1 MSRKRRGERVD
12 GWLAVDKP
20 SGKTSA
26 RIVAIAKRMFSARK
40 AGHGGTL
47 DPLATGVL
55 PIAFGEATK
64 TVEYVMRGAKLYRFT
79 VRWGEAR
86 DTDDREGALVAAS
99 EVRPR
104 AGEIEALLDR
114 FRGEIEQ
121 VPPAYAAVKV
131 GGRRAYE
138 LARAGTA
145 PDLAPRRVTVS
156 RLQLLS
162 SERDEASFEMAC
174 SGGTYVRALAR
185 DLGLGL
191 GTFAHVSALR
201 RRRAGPFTEACAISL
216 DSLQALGHSSA
227 RSQHLLPVEAAL
239 ADIPAIALTA
249 VQAEKLRHG
258 ETVHVDST
266 DTGVRCAMAS
276 GRLVALAEVAHGRAR
291 PRRVFNL

>member
-1 MSRKRRGERVD
+1 MSRKRSGNRVD

-20 SGKTSA
+20 SGITSA
-26 RIVAIAKRMFSARK
+26 QVVALSKRLLSAHK

-64 TVEYVMRGAKLYRFT
+64 TIEYVMRGTKVYRFT

-86 DTDDREGALVAAS
+86 DTDDREGAVIATS

-104 AGEIEALLDR
+104 ACAIEALLDR
-114 FRGEIEQ
+114 FQGDVEQ
-121 VPPAYAAVKV
+121 VPPAYSAIKV
-131 GGRRAYE
+131 GGRRAYD
-138 LARAGTA
+138 LARAGA
-145 PDLAPRRVTVS
+145 VPDLAPRRVAIA

-162 SERDEASFEMAC
+162 SERDRATFEMEC
-174 SGGTYVRALAR
+174 GKGTYARALAR
-185 DLGLGL
+185 DLGLRL
-191 GTFAHVSALR
+191 GTFGHISALH
-201 RRRAGPFTEACAISL
+201 RRRAGPFSEDRAISL
-216 DSLQALGHSSA
+216 DSLKALGHSSA

-239 ADIPAIALTA
+239 VDIPAIALTA
-249 VQAEKLRHG
+249 IQAEKLRHG
-258 ETVHVDST
+258 ETVYVDST

-291 PRRVFNL
+291 PKRVFNP